1 MRYNGQQKRSHSL
14 LSLNAF
20 SCNFT
25 REHASLKASQF
36 DALIYGVQRRDTC
49 FQVTTMEEKTFAR
62 IKELTEMQATS
73 GFEGPIREYLRGAM
87 TPLVDEI
94 QQDGLGGI
102 FGIRHHEDADAPK
115 VMVAAH
121 MDEVG
126 FMLTEITPRGL
137 FKVVPLGGWNP
148 YVVSA
153 QRFTLITASGKHY
166 PCISSSVPPHLLRG
180 TSGQGNVTVD
190 SILFDAGFES
200 KEEAEGF
207 GVRPGDTLVPSV
219 ETVKTANGKNI
230 IAKSWDNRYGCTV
243 MLEALE
249 ALKDEKLG
257 HTLIAGAN
265 VQEEVGL
272 RGSKVSTTKF
282 APDLFF
288 AVDCSAA
295 DDLTTTTGTFGH
307 LGEGTLMRIYDPGL
321 IMLPRLR
328 EYLLD
333 TAETNNIPYQYF
345 VSKGGTD
352 AGAAHTSVEGIPST
366 VIGVC
371 GRYIHTHQTMFNI
384 ADFDAAREMLI
395 QTLKGLDK
403 STVETIVKG

>member
-1 MRYNGQQKRSHSL
+1 MN
-14 LSLNAF
+14 
-20 SCNFT
+20 
-25 REHASLKASQF
+25 
-36 DALIYGVQRRDTC
+36 
-49 FQVTTMEEKTFAR
+49 
-62 IKELTEMQATS
+62 
-73 GFEGPIREYLRGAM
+73 
-87 TPLVDEI
+87 
-94 QQDGLGGI
+94 
-102 FGIRHHEDADAPK
+102 
-115 VMVAAH
+115 
-121 MDEVG
+121 
-126 FMLTEITPRGL
+126 L

-352 AGAAHTSVEGIPST
+352 AGSAHTSVEGIPST

-371 GRYIHTHQTMFNI
+371 GRYIHHRLNTTRFHHETCSLQWTVRRNYHHWNI
-384 ADFDAAREMLI
+384 WSPRRRYLCFATLI
-395 QTLKGLDK
+395 RYRKRWYRRILLWKASQVLSLVFVAVISILTKLCLTLRTSMQPGKC
-403 STVETIVKG
+403 

>member
-1 MRYNGQQKRSHSL
+1 MKE
-14 LSLNAF
+14 A
-20 SCNFT
+20 
-25 REHASLKASQF
+25 
-36 DALIYGVQRRDTC
+36 
-49 FQVTTMEEKTFAR
+49 TFNR
-62 IKELTEMQATS
+62 IKELTELQGTS
-73 GFEGPIREYLRGAM
+73 GFEDDIRAYLKREM
-87 TPLVDEI
+87 TPLVDDI

-102 FGIRHHEDADAPK
+102 FGLKHAADDAPR

-153 QRFTLITASGKHY
+153 QRFTLKTKKGNY

-180 TSGQGNVTVD
+180 TGGQAQVKVED
-190 SILFDAGFES
+190 ILFDAGFES
-200 KEEAEGF
+200 KEEALEY
-207 GVRPGDTLVPSV
+207 GVLPGDTIVPQV
-219 ETVKTANGKNI
+219 ETIKTANGKNI
-230 IAKSWDNRYGCTV
+230 ISKAWDNRYGCTV
-243 MLEALE
+243 VLEALE
-249 ALKDEKLG
+249 ALKEEDLDY
-257 HTLIAGAN
+257 TLIAGAN

-272 RGSKVSTTKF
+272 RGARPAVTKF
-282 APDLFF
+282 KPDLFF

-295 DDLTTTTGTFGH
+295 DDLTTTNGTFGH
-307 LGEGTLMRIYDPGL
+307 LGEGTLLRIQDPGMIL
-321 IMLPRLR
+321 LPRLR

-333 TAETNNIPYQYF
+333 TAETHNIPYQYF

-352 AGAAHTSVEGIPST
+352 AGAAHMANEGIPSS

-371 GRYIHTHQTMFNI
+371 GRYIHTHQTMFSI

-395 QTLKGLDK
+395 QVLKGLDQ
-403 STVETIVKG
+403 STINTIIYG